1 MNGTSFLKNTSKA
14 FPTEWTLPWWEA
26 LMLMGAGVLT
36 VILHR
41 SFDASLSL
49 PGHHGIEWMALMV
62 IGRLSSRYRGA
73 GTLTSVGASLASMVP
88 MWHGG
93 DPFTPLLYM
102 LPGPLMDAAFRYL
115 PGYVD
120 KVWFLMF
127 VAGLAH
133 MTKPVTRLLINFFT
147 GWPFGSFRFG
157 IAYPVLGHFFYGAIG
172 GLLGALIILGL
183 NKLSEKQKP

>member
-1 MNGTSFLKNTSKA
+1 
-14 FPTEWTLPWWEA
+14 
-26 LMLMGAGVLT
+26 MGSGVLA

-41 SFDASLSL
+41 TFDGSFSL
-49 PGHHGIEWMALMV
+49 PGHHGIEWMALMI

-73 GTLTSVGASLASMVP
+73 GTLTSVGAALASTIP
-88 MWHGG
+88 MWRGG

-102 LPGPLMDAAFRYL
+102 LPGPVMDMAFRYL
-115 PGYVD
+115 PRYAD

-127 VAGLAH
+127 VAGMAH
-133 MTKPVTRLLINFFT
+133 MTKPVTRLIINLTT

-172 GLLGALIILGL
+172 GLLGALIILGMRKMSDK
-183 NKLSEKQKP
+183 NKL